1 MRPRSD
7 APCAQWLRPVISDP
21 QTVSSQHTPVPGTKK
36 SPTVAVCRA
45 LLAILVLLILPGFGA
60 AAMMIGSAVCLLV
73 YVFLVRDEVRTRG
86 GSLVL
91 AIVLV
96 SAFAAAA
103 AVWGLR
109 LVL

>member
-1 MRPRSD
+1 
-7 APCAQWLRPVISDP
+7 
-21 QTVSSQHTPVPGTKK
+21 
-36 SPTVAVCRA
+36 
-45 LLAILVLLILPGFGA
+45 
-60 AAMMIGSAVCLLV
+60 MMIGSAVCLLV